1 MKLLAFI
8 LNGEILGV
16 EKTHWEEHEF
26 SGLPFSACTD
36 NTSIPSNYS
45 DISTWENWAK
55 FGHDAGLTYVGVR
68 NEIKTLLPTDLSS
81 LTPNEIQILNDY
93 NLYNYFSIYDYI
105 NDGSTIISSH
115 PPVDIDYDII
125 GLHKKRTM
133 VSGELIKVEY
143 FGNYNN
149 NTKVYSKKV
158 VSEDRVY
165 HKINQL
171 LHRREM
177 VIKWY
182 LNDDSVGFEK
192 NTTKYYSVTEGMNEL
207 DTRRAN
213 IISDL
218 KINTVG
224 LIMACSGVSSII
236 AQQIGKPMVSTYNL
250 EMSKFVQGYE
260 QELRTAIQN
269 DNIYP
274 WLNLSIPNT
283 GGITIRQYLLSGLSV
298 DYSINNIN
306 V

>member
-1 MKLLAFI
+1 MKLLAYI
-8 LNGEILGV
+8 LNGETLGV
-16 EKTHWEEHEF
+16 EKTSWEEHEF
-26 SGLPFSACTD
+26 TGIPFSACTD
-36 NTSIPSNYS
+36 ETTIPTDCT
-45 DISTWENWAK
+45 DISSWKNWAK
-55 FGHDAGLTYVGVR
+55 FGHDAGLTYVEVR
-68 NEIKTLLPTDLSS
+68 NEIKSTLPSDISAFTEE
-81 LTPNEIQILNDY
+81 EIEILNEY
-93 NLYNYFSIYDYI
+93 NLYKYFSIYDYI
-105 NDGSTIISSH
+105 NDGSTIISAH

-133 VSGELIKVEY
+133 VTGELIKVEY
-143 FGNYNN
+143 FGNYNI
-149 NTKVYSKKV
+149 NTKVYSKKI
-158 VSEDRVY
+158 VSEDRTY
-165 HKINQL
+165 YKINQL

-177 VIKWY
+177 TIKWY

-192 NTTKYYSVTEGMNEL
+192 STTKYYSVTEGMNEL

-250 EMSKFVQGYE
+250 EMSKYVQGYE
-260 QELRTAIQN
+260 QELRDAIQN
-269 DNIYP
+269 DNVYP
-274 WLNLSIPNT
+274 WLNLPIPNT